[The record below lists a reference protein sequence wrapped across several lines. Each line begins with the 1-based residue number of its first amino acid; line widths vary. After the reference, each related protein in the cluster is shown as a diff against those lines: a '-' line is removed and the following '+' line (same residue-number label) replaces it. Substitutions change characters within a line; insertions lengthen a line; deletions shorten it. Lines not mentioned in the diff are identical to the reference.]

1 MNLQENIQ
9 RILEIIKEDQTSI
22 AGSTGG
28 WAITYK
34 NPMALIQNPPDDW
47 DGLNGDVNGKLK
59 FKEMKYGVRAGV
71 KNLKNTYFG
80 KGLTSTS
87 LIKLFKKYAPS
98 GHGSNDPNN
107 YASFVANQIGVKTT
121 DQLTWD
127 KYGKQIARSIIN
139 METGIPVG
147 GEKNKVLGV
156 TEEEFTTGF
165 DLANG

>member
-9 RILEIIKEDQTSI
+9 RILKIIKEDESSSI
-22 AGSTGG
+22 TSTGG
-28 WAITYK
+28 WTITYK
-34 NPMALIQNPPDDW
+34 NPMAIIQNPPDQW
-47 DGLNGDVNGKLK
+47 EGLKGDVNGKLQ

-71 KNLKNTYFG
+71 KNLKNSYFG
-80 KGLTSTS
+80 KGSTPTS
-87 LIKLFKKYAPS
+87 LIKLFKKYAPA
-98 GHGSNDPNN
+98 GHGSNDPTN
-107 YASFVANQIGVKTT
+107 YATFVANKIGVKTT

-127 KYGKQIARSIIN
+127 QYGKQIARAIIN

-156 TEEEFTTGF
+156 TEDEFITGF